1 MEQTEAHYPVP
12 KSGASLA
19 RRTTAGVGVAII
31 ALLVVQAIVDA
42 LGVELGASGS
52 MSPFAAAPLIGAT
65 VVAGVGAAITYAA
78 MLTRTDR
85 PVRNFVAAAFVVFA
99 VMLLPVFV
107 APPSGITATGQG
119 LLVLYH
125 LLVAGPLVG
134 FIVGAVSV

>member
-1 MEQTEAHYPVP
+1 MEHTEARYPVP
-12 KSGASLA
+12 NSGASLA
-19 RRTTAGVGVAII
+19 RRTTAAAGVAIL
-31 ALLVVQAIVDA
+31 ALVVQAIVDA

-52 MSPFAAAPLIGAT
+52 TSPFQAAPLIGAT
-65 VVAGVGAAITYAA
+65 VVAGVGAAIAYAA
-78 MLTRTDR
+78 MVRFTNR
-85 PVRNFVAAAFVVFA
+85 PVRNFVAVEVAVFA
-99 VMLLPVFV
+99 VMLLPVFL